1 MTPTEHH
8 LPETCAPAPLALLAE
23 AGALLTQMRQSLD
36 AEIRAYPTPI
46 PRCDAQFNALYEQRG
61 RIARALAE
69 LAGLDG
75 EAMTEPDCRRALEA
89 FLHAAGQSDL
99 PGSAAL
105 GVRVAAW
112 LRHGSAPG

>member
-1 MTPTEHH
+1 MALTEHH
-8 LPETCAPAPLALLAE
+8 LPETCAPAPPALLAE
-23 AGALLTQMRQSLD
+23 AGALLTRMRQSLD

-69 LAGLDG
+69 LAGLRG
-75 EAMTEPDCRRALEA
+75 ESSTASDYRRALEA
-89 FLHAAGQSDL
+89 FLHAARESDL
-99 PGSAAL
+99 PEGAAL

-112 LRHGSAPG
+112 LGHGSATG